1 MKYLSIRVLA
11 RVLGQP
17 GAVAGVFTYYN
28 DTTESDIEILT
39 RDPKSSI
46 EYSNQPTVNEAGASI
61 PGSSF
66 NISMPS
72 AGGRQW
78 SDWNVH
84 RLDWLPGISA
94 WYLNGNLAASTKVH
108 VPDGGS
114 KESRV
119 IINMWSNGGFWS
131 GNMSK
136 GDKAELQIQWIEMVF
151 NTSASSPASSSNVGG
166 KRVVCLVDKVGGL
179 TPVPAAEGVIIMM
192 TGRNGWGA
200 LLLGGLLL
208 TGCLVLL

>member
-11 RVLGQP
+11 RVRGQP
-17 GAVAGVFTYYN
+17 GAVAGVFTYHN
-28 DTTESDIEILT
+28 DTSESDIEILT
-39 RDPKSSI
+39 RDPQTNI
-46 EYSNQPTVNEAGASI
+46 EYSNQPTVNEAEVAI
-61 PGSSF
+61 PGSNF
-66 NISMPS
+66 NISMRS

-84 RLDWLPGISA
+84 RLDWLPGTSA
-94 WYLNGNLAASTKVH
+94 WYLNGNLAASTKVN
-108 VPDGGS
+108 VPGGGE
-114 KESRV
+114 ESRV

-151 NTSASSPASSSNVGG
+151 NTSASSAASSRVGM
-166 KRVVCLVDKVGGL
+166 KKVVCSVDKVGGL
-179 TPVPAAEGVIIMM
+179 MPVPAEGVIIMP

-200 LLLGGLLL
+200 LFLGGLLL
-208 TGCLVLL
+208 SGCLVLL

>member
-1 MKYLSIRVLA
+1 
-11 RVLGQP
+11 
-17 GAVAGVFTYYN
+17 
-28 DTTESDIEILT
+28 
-39 RDPKSSI
+39 
-46 EYSNQPTVNEAGASI
+46 
-61 PGSSF
+61 
-66 NISMPS
+66 MPS

-94 WYLNGNLAASTKVH
+94 WYLNGNLAASTKVN
-108 VPDGGS
+108 VPDGRE
-114 KESRV
+114 ESRV

-151 NTSASSPASSSNVGG
+151 NTSASSAASSNAGM
-166 KRVVCLVDKVGGL
+166 KKVVCSVDKVGGL
-179 TPVPAAEGVIIMM
+179 TPVPAEGVIMM
-192 TGRNGWGA
+192 TGRNEWGA

>member
-1 MKYLSIRVLA
+1 
-11 RVLGQP
+11 
-17 GAVAGVFTYYN
+17 
-28 DTTESDIEILT
+28 
-39 RDPKSSI
+39 
-46 EYSNQPTVNEAGASI
+46 
-61 PGSSF
+61 
-66 NISMPS
+66 MPS

-94 WYLNGNLAASTKVH
+94 WYLNGNMAASTKVH
-108 VPDGGS
+108 VPGGS
-114 KESRV
+114 EASRV

-131 GNMSK
+131 GNMSI

-151 NTSASSPASSSNVGG
+151 NTSAASSAAGM
-166 KRVVCLVDKVGGL
+166 KKVVCSVDKVGGL
-179 TPVPAAEGVIIMM
+179 TPVPAEGVNIMM

-208 TGCLVLL
+208 TVLL

>member
-11 RVLGQP
+11 RVQGQP

-28 DTTESDIEILT
+28 DSTESDIEILT
-39 RDPKSSI
+39 RDPKTSI
-46 EYSNQPTVNEAGASI
+46 EYSNQPTVNEAGDAI
-61 PGSSF
+61 PGANF

-72 AGGRQW
+72 VGGRLW

-108 VPDGGS
+108 VPGGS
-114 KESRV
+114 EGSRV

-151 NTSASSPASSSNVGG
+151 NTSASSAASSNAGM
-166 KRVVCLVDKVGGL
+166 KKKVVCSVDKVGGL
-179 TPVPAAEGVIIMM
+179 TPIPAEAVIIMM

-208 TGCLVLL
+208 AGCLVLL

>member
-1 MKYLSIRVLA
+1 
-11 RVLGQP
+11 
-17 GAVAGVFTYYN
+17 
-28 DTTESDIEILT
+28 
-39 RDPKSSI
+39 
-46 EYSNQPTVNEAGASI
+46 
-61 PGSSF
+61 
-66 NISMPS
+66 MPS

-94 WYLNGNLAASTKVH
+94 WYLNGNLAATTKVN
-108 VPDGGS
+108 VPGGRG
-114 KESRV
+114 ESRV

-131 GNMSK
+131 GNMGK

-151 NTSASSPASSSNVGG
+151 NTSASSAASSTVGM
-166 KRVVCLVDKVGGL
+166 KKVVCSVDKVGGL
-179 TPVPAAEGVIIMM
+179 TPVPAEGVITMM

-208 TGCLVLL
+208 SGCLVLL